1 MDHFVGVDIS
11 KLTFDAEWLDKGK
24 RKYQRFDNNVSGCIA
39 FMLKIS
45 SDAHV
50 TMEATGTYYLTLATF
65 LYDNEIKVSVVN
77 PVQTRYFAQMQL
89 KRAKTDPVDAGI
101 CRAFGSSYQPPLW
114 IPPSKVISE
123 LKQLDSYLQGLV
135 QERTRVLNRLE
146 AIHQRPDICQY
157 VLMSLE
163 NNFKDISERIKACDL
178 LMCGLVQKHY
188 ARHYELLVSIK
199 GIGPR
204 IATMLI
210 VLTEGFL
217 RFTDA
222 KKFSSFI
229 GLSTFIRQSGT
240 SLSTSS
246 ITKMGQSRLRHL
258 LYMGSM
264 PAMRWN
270 SGCKEFSN
278 RLLANGKPYK
288 VVRIAVAN
296 KLIRQA
302 FAVITKGEKYSEEYV

>member
-11 KLTFDAEWLDKGK
+11 KLTFDAEWLDKGE
-24 RKYQRFDNNVSGCIA
+24 RRNQQFDNNESGCIDFLA
-39 FMLKIS
+39 KIS
-45 SDAHV
+45 PQAHV
-50 TMEATGTYYLTLATF
+50 TMEATGTYYLTVATF
-65 LYDNEIKVSVVN
+65 LYENEIKVSVVN
-77 PVQTRYFAQMQL
+77 PMQTRYFARMQL

-101 CRAFGSSYQPPLW
+101 CRAFGRTCQPALW
-114 IPPSKVISE
+114 VPSPKIISE
-123 LKQLDSYLQGLV
+123 LNQLDSYLQGLV
-135 QERTRVLNRLE
+135 QERTRILNRLE

-157 VLMSLE
+157 VLTGLE
-163 NNFKDISERIKACDL
+163 ANLEDVRQRIKDCEDV
-178 LMCGLVQKHY
+178 MRDLVQQHY
-188 ARHYELLVSIK
+188 ARYYELLISIK

-217 RFTDA
+217 KFTEP

-270 SGCKEFSN
+270 RSCKEFSS

-288 VVRIAVAN
+288 VVRVAVAN

-302 FAVITKGEKYSEEYV
+302 FAVINKGEKYSAEYA

>member
-1 MDHFVGVDIS
+1 
-11 KLTFDAEWLDKGK
+11 
-24 RKYQRFDNNVSGCIA
+24 
-39 FMLKIS
+39 
-45 SDAHV
+45 
-50 TMEATGTYYLTLATF
+50 
-65 LYDNEIKVSVVN
+65 
-77 PVQTRYFAQMQL
+77 MQL

-101 CRAFGSSYQPPLW
+101 CRDFGASYQPSLW
-114 IPPSKVISE
+114 VPPSKVISE

-135 QERTRVLNRLE
+135 QERTRMFNRLE

-157 VLMSLE
+157 VLMDLE
-163 NNFKDISERIKACDL
+163 SNLKCIGERIKACEDL
-178 LMCGLVQKHY
+178 MADSVQAHY
-188 ARHYELLVSIK
+188 ARQYELLVSIK

-246 ITKMGQSRLRHL
+246 
-258 LYMGSM
+258 
-264 PAMRWN
+264 
-270 SGCKEFSN
+270 
-278 RLLANGKPYK
+278 
-288 VVRIAVAN
+288 
-296 KLIRQA
+296 
-302 FAVITKGEKYSEEYV
+302 

>member
-1 MDHFVGVDIS
+1 MDRFVGVDIS
-11 KLTFDAEWLDKGK
+11 KLTFDAEWLDKG
-24 RKYQRFDNNVSGCIA
+24 RRRNQQFDNNESGCID
-39 FMLKIS
+39 FMAKIS

-65 LYDNEIKVSVVN
+65 LYENEIEVSVVN

-101 CRAFGSSYQPPLW
+101 CRHFGCSYQAPLW
-114 IPPSKVISE
+114 APPSKVISE

-135 QERTRVLNRLE
+135 QERTRILNRLE
-146 AIHQRPDICQY
+146 AMQQRPDICQY
-157 VLMSLE
+157 VLMGLE
-163 NNFKDISERIKACDL
+163 TNLEDVDKRIKASEDV
-178 LMCGLVQKHY
+178 MCELVLEHY
-188 ARHYELLVSIK
+188 ARYYQLLISIK

-204 IATMLI
+204 IAMMFI
-210 VLTEGFL
+210 VLTDGFL
-217 RFTDA
+217 KFTDA

-270 SGCKEFSN
+270 RSCKEFSD

-302 FAVITKGEKYSEEYV
+302 FAVINKGEKYSTEYA

>member
-11 KLTFDAEWLDKGK
+11 KLTFDAEWLEEG
-24 RKYQRFDNNVSGCIA
+24 QRRHQQFDNNESGCIDFIA
-39 FMLKIS
+39 KIS
-45 SDAHV
+45 SEAHV

-65 LYDNEIKVSVVN
+65 LYENEIKVSVVN

-101 CRAFGSSYQPPLW
+101 CRTFGASYQPSLW
-114 IPPSKVISE
+114 VPPSKVISE

-157 VLMSLE
+157 VLMDLE
-163 NNFKDISERIKACDL
+163 SNLKGIGERIKACEDL
-178 LMCGLVQKHY
+178 IADSIQAHY
-188 ARHYELLVSIK
+188 ARQYELLVSVK

-270 SGCKEFSN
+270 RGCKEFST

-302 FAVITKGEKYSEEYV
+302 FAVINKGEKYSAEYT